1 MAMPRKT
8 MRDIRTL
15 SGKVDRIANPHM
27 AYMQITCLEM
37 EKARKGRER
46 ASALQRVESIDGRLR
61 EIEAE
66 KAALLQ
72 ALTERA
78 VSSGSQGAAPTA
90 GIKSAGN
97 GNRFAVRRSTGG
109 VRLRY

>member
-15 SGKVDRIANPHM
+15 SGRVDRIANPYM

-46 ASALQRVESIDGRLR
+46 ASALQRVEIINARLR
-61 EIEAE
+61 DIEAE
-66 KAALLQ
+66 KATLLRALAERGAVHGT
-72 ALTERA
+72 ALARPGSWPSPAER
-78 VSSGSQGAAPTA
+78 
-90 GIKSAGN
+90 
-97 GNRFAVRRSTGG
+97 TGG
-109 VRLRY
+109 LKLRY

>member
-1 MAMPRKT
+1 MAIPRKT

-15 SGKVDRIANPHM
+15 AGKVDRIANPYM

-61 EIEAE
+61 DIEAE
-66 KAALLQ
+66 KTSLLRAL
-72 ALTERA
+72 AER
-78 VSSGSQGAAPTA
+78 GAAPAAGTPSGGGNPTA
-90 GIKSAGN
+90 PRGARGFK
-97 GNRFAVRRSTGG
+97 
-109 VRLRY
+109 LRY